1 LLEAI
6 EKAIIEAKYT
16 KEKVDRHVDVS
27 PSDCRTKS
35 Q

>member
-1 LLEAI
+1 LLDAI
-6 EKAIIEAKYT
+6 EEAGTEAKYT
-16 KEKVDRHVDVS
+16 KEKVNRHVDVS